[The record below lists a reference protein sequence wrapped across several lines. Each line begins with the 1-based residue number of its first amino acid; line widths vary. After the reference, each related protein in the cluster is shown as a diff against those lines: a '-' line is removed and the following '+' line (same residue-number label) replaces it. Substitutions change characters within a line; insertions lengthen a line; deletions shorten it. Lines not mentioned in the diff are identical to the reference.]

1 MALQVLTDSTNFTIQ
16 SFTEHINNSDI
27 HVTAEE
33 KAAWSEKE
41 VFIITLTE
49 TTAEDGTT
57 SYSADKTFDE
67 IKTASDEGKICILK
81 HKTSIYIMTIGGG
94 NTQARFSR
102 CNANKLNTFIVSS
115 YNVWN
120 YGEYYA
126 LPIVTTDDNGKML
139 QVVNGAWAAVTI
151 TNAEEVA
158 Y

>member
-27 HVTAEE
+27 HVTADE
-33 KAAWSEKE
+33 KAVWSEKE

-49 TTAEDGTT
+49 TTAEGGTT

-67 IKTASDEGKICILK
+67 IKAASNEGKICLLHFGGFILPLLA
-81 HKTSIYIMTIGGG
+81 S
-94 NTQARFSR
+94 NSSF
-102 CNANKLNTFIVSS
+102 ANFECL
-115 YNVWN
+115 
-120 YGEYYA
+120 YGTTA
-126 LPIVTTDDNGKML
+126 LRYQVNKSNIWSKFVYSLVPSVTTDDNGKIL
-139 QVVNGAWAAVTI
+139 QVVNGVWTAVTI